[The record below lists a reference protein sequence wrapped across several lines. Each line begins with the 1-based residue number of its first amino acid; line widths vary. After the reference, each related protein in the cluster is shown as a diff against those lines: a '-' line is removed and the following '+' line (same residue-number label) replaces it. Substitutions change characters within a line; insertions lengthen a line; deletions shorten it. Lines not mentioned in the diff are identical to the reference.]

1 MIVSKTNYEHKKKNQ
16 QQQPGVISMNFKNL
30 FTDSQKMFSIVVDG
44 FDDC

>member
-1 MIVSKTNYEHKKKNQ
+1 MYNKLWTKKNQ

>member
-1 MIVSKTNYEHKKKNQ
+1 MVVSKTNYEQKQNQ